1 MGLFDVILGPFK
13 NGSDP
18 AGEKG
23 DKGDKGDSGVDGTST
38 QLIKLP
44 VNFVLV
50 TSTLNI
56 NRLLPVRTAMTDVRA
71 FWALQE
77 IDIQPR
83 ISGMVTDESILTV
96 DLPSTELIDRHSG
109 RPEAVR

>member
-56 NRLLPVRTAMTDVRA
+56 NRLLPVRTAMTDVSA

-96 DLPSTELIDRHSG
+96 DLPSTGLIDRHSG

>member
-1 MGLFDVILGPFK
+1 
-13 NGSDP
+13 
-18 AGEKG
+18 
-23 DKGDKGDSGVDGTST
+23 
-38 QLIKLP
+38 
-44 VNFVLV
+44 
-50 TSTLNI
+50 
-56 NRLLPVRTAMTDVRA
+56 MTDVSA

-83 ISGMVTDESILTV
+83 ISGMVTNKSILTV

>member
-13 NGSDP
+13 SGSDP
-18 AGEKG
+18 AGE
-23 DKGDKGDSGVDGTST
+23 KGDKGDSGVDGTST

-56 NRLLPVRTAMTDVRA
+56 NRLLPVRTAMTDVSA

-83 ISGMVTDESILTV
+83 ISGMVTNKSILTV